1 MNYAWVWQPKNNPPD
16 GTGYPTEH
24 FNWLKDLLPTRLSS
38 TKLPCRVMTFNYDST
53 WLMNAPQQRLS
64 NISDK
69 LLDSLQNWREKE
81 ATGRPVIFIGHSFG
95 GNLIQQAIV
104 SASQHGSRYSD
115 IAESTAG
122 VVFLGTPH
130 RGSAAATWGA
140 VIASLAPSQLAL
152 EKRILEDLEKQSS
165 TLVDRLHNFSQWLF
179 VESVP
184 VVCFFE
190 SLVTDY
196 SARMGL
202 LGKFLPSPKFL
213 VVPEESACIDGHH
226 KMSLPADHFKIN
238 KFYGPDDPSFNF
250 VYPEIERMARN
261 AEQLLKRRRCPE
273 SIPSD
278 QRAASGLLEQCLQQM
293 RVTDPR
299 DILSDI
305 YRQRGKRTGHT
316 CEWILKREEFA
327 AWGGAQE
334 NSQLLRLVG
343 PPGIG
348 KTMMSTYLTEVI
360 KTKVER
366 TSKRAFAYF
375 FCDDKNQER
384 RTPTA
389 LLRSL
394 IWQLLLQNN
403 GLFQHIQPD
412 FEKHD
417 RSRVFDDLLD
427 NVSALWRIFEAM
439 VQDERAGEVFIL
451 IDALDE
457 CDKSTREALIVGL
470 NDLFM
475 KVSESR
481 GKFKFLITSRPDLS
495 GIESELLDE
504 IGVTLRIDSSS
515 VNADLSDYI
524 EVNVDDLARR
534 KRYSSALKE
543 EVKNALRGQAGGT
556 FLWVS
561 LMLAE
566 LKNTLKYDVSRR
578 LKHLP
583 QGLDATYTQILDDNI
598 PQERQ
603 EDARFLLLTM
613 VAARRPLQDKEM
625 AASFAL
631 WRDNAMVQTEYL
643 DDYTDI
649 CSSCSSIIYLVT
661 GDRGETTLNFCH
673 QSVKDFL
680 LRNQDDT
687 NAVWF
692 RTSLDDANIFMF
704 HICWRYLSSGEFE
717 STSVVRRGRRRLGIP
732 LPVEVY
738 GPSYSFFVYALS
750 SWQDHATASYP
761 VLLAKLEIDV
771 MKAPLLRDAWF
782 HLAAKEGQ
790 MQAMQ
795 LLHANQADLT
805 ALDGDGQTP
814 LTRAAAKGNEAVV
827 RFILAVDNVD
837 INLVDQNK
845 CTPLARAVKNRH
857 ENIVQLLLARDD
869 IDVNKWD
876 KWGQT
881 PLYWATINEDE
892 NMVTLLLAMDGIDVA
907 RNSGARESPLFVA
920 TRHGH
925 ERILKLLLAAKGVD
939 AASTNGFGPQ
949 LTEAARQE
957 NEDIVKL
964 LLAIEGINTGWKDGK
979 NGITALQS
987 AAAKGNEAIVKLL
1000 LATPDVDVNCRE
1012 RQQGYS
1018 ALWEAVMK
1026 RHESIVKLLLATEG
1040 VDVNLGNT
1048 RLGWTPLS
1056 LAATLS
1062 RGEAIF
1068 RLLFTKADPNA
1079 EDFLGRTAISLAA
1092 RGGRN
1097 IIVKELLAHESV
1109 YIDKGDHYGMTP
1121 LSLAARHC
1129 RTDTGVSLGTPRTFA
1144 GELPYGGPGDAGIL
1158 VLSEHYSI
1166 MRKLMALWKR
1176 MPIFTMA
1183 RARLRNVQD
1192 RRHAVYVRWNF
1203 RDQDSLLV
1211 AFAIYASFSFV

>member
-1 MNYAWVWQPKNNPPD
+1 MFQ
-16 GTGYPTEH
+16 
-24 FNWLKDLLPTRLSS
+24 
-38 TKLPCRVMTFNYDST
+38 
-53 WLMNAPQQRLS
+53 
-64 NISDK
+64 
-69 LLDSLQNWREKE
+69 E
-81 ATGRPVIFIGHSFG
+81 ATGRPVIFVGHSFG

-104 SASQHGSRYSD
+104 SASQHGSRYND
-115 IAESTAG
+115 IAESTVG
-122 VVFLGTPH
+122 VIFLGTPH

-152 EKRILEDLEKQSS
+152 EKRILEGLEKQSS
-165 TLVDRLHNFSQWLF
+165 SLVDRLHNFSQWLF

-226 KMSLPADHFKIN
+226 KISLPADHFKIN

-261 AEQLLKRRRCPE
+261 AEQLLKRRRCPKT
-273 SIPSD
+273 IPSD
-278 QRAASGLLEQCLQQM
+278 QRAASGLLKQCLQQM

-299 DILSDI
+299 DVLSDI

-366 TSKRAFAYF
+366 TSRRAFAYF

-403 GLFQHIQPD
+403 GLFQHVQPD

-417 RSRVFDDLLD
+417 RSRVFNDLLD

-439 VQDERAGEVFIL
+439 VQDERAGEVYIL

-470 NDLFM
+470 NDLFL
-475 KVSESR
+475 KASELR

-543 EVKNALRGQAGGT
+543 EVKNALRGKAGGT

-583 QGLDATYTQILDDNI
+583 QGLDATYTRILDDNI
-598 PQERQ
+598 PEERQ

-613 VAARRPLQDKEM
+613 VAAVRPLKDKEM

-649 CSSCSSIIYLVT
+649 CSSCSSIIYLVET
-661 GDRGETTLNFCH
+661 HSGEITLNFCH

-680 LRNQDDT
+680 LQNPGDSS
-687 NAVWF
+687 AAWF
-692 RTSLDDANIFMF
+692 RTSLDGANSFMF
-704 HICWRYLSSGEFE
+704 QMCWRYLSNDEFSDSGVNFGWPTLIDEIVWIKTINPPFA
-717 STSVVRRGRRRLGIP
+717 
-732 LPVEVY
+732 
-738 GPSYSFFVYALS
+738 FFRYALS
-750 SWQDHATASYP
+750 SWKDHAAASYP
-761 VLLAKLEIDV
+761 AVLTDLKIDPAKAQ
-771 MKAPLLRDAWF
+771 KLRDPWF
-782 HLAAKEGQ
+782 VLAAQQGQ
-790 MQAMQ
+790 ISVMQ
-795 LLHANQADLT
+795 LLLKSQADPN
-805 ALDGDGQTP
+805 AKGGGRQTP
-814 LTRAAAKGNEAVV
+814 LSIAAMEGNEDVV
-827 RFILAVDNVD
+827 KFLLDTKGVDV
-837 INLVDQNK
+837 NLVDIK
-845 CTPLARAVKNRH
+845 KFTPL
-857 ENIVQLLLARDD
+857 
-869 IDVNKWD
+869 
-876 KWGQT
+876 
-881 PLYWATINEDE
+881 
-892 NMVTLLLAMDGIDVA
+892 
-907 RNSGARESPLFVA
+907 S
-920 TRHGH
+920 
-925 ERILKLLLAAKGVD
+925 
-939 AASTNGFGPQ
+939 
-949 LTEAARQE
+949 EAAQ
-957 NEDIVKL
+957 
-964 LLAIEGINTGWKDGK
+964 
-979 NGITALQS
+979 NGHD
-987 AAAKGNEAIVKLL
+987 AIVKLL
-1000 LATPDVDVNCRE
+1000 LSTDAVDVNE
-1012 RQQGYS
+1012 S
-1018 ALWEAVMK
+1018 TPLWLAATNGHDAV
-1026 RHESIVKLLLATEG
+1026 VKLL
-1040 VDVNLGNT
+1040 VDVSHVDINKSE
-1048 RLGWTPLS
+1048 RFSETPLYKAAEAGHATAAKS
-1056 LAATLS
+1056 L
-1062 RGEAIF
+1062 I
-1068 RLLFTKADPNA
+1068 TKS
-1079 EDFLGRTAISLAA
+1079 FTAIL
-1092 RGGRN
+1092 RYLW
-1097 IIVKELLAHESV
+1097 LLRLDMS
-1109 YIDKGDHYGMTP
+1109 
-1121 LSLAARHC
+1121 LSLSYY
-1129 RTDTGVSLGTPRTFA
+1129 SL
-1144 GELPYGGPGDAGIL
+1144 
-1158 VLSEHYSI
+1158 
-1166 MRKLMALWKR
+1166 RK
-1176 MPIFTMA
+1176 
-1183 RARLRNVQD
+1183 
-1192 RRHAVYVRWNF
+1192 
-1203 RDQDSLLV
+1203 
-1211 AFAIYASFSFV
+1211 AST